1 MKTTPMC
8 LLLLAVVT
16 TMLFRSDAHAQV
28 ANAPPPPPTCE
39 VLQADRVVGGV
50 SLSLGIDRGV
60 TSAMS
65 CFLKLWREDQ
75 GGGTKSV
82 VSNAFLSVMEQNP
95 QRFFSIMVN
104 EPKIAAEWLDHD
116 RLQGRSFSWPFD
128 PPCGLETKRK
138 QLISILQ
145 HTTITGA
152 KESALKNMVIAKLST
167 IRCLQLK

>member
-1 MKTTPMC
+1 MQTTSKC
-8 LLLLAVVT
+8 LLLFVARGMV
-16 TMLFRSDAHAQV
+16 LFQSDTYAQV
-28 ANAPPPPPTCE
+28 ANAPPPPPACD
-39 VLQADRVVGGV
+39 VLQADRLIGGV

-60 TSAMS
+60 TPAMS

-138 QLISILQ
+138 GLISILQ